1 MTTLGLYSHQEQMG
15 LKADVWLNLDQEVL
29 DCGSCIA
36 EQHEMSTWLV
46 INRNK
51 QLRLD
56 LEACWQKS
64 KDFFNR
70 IEGKKPK
77 NFNRFFVQAKVIRT
91 RLIRNSN
98 TVNSKFHFIR
108 SFCEIFAWFLLFP
121 V

>member
-1 MTTLGLYSHQEQMG
+1 MG

-56 LEACWQKS
+56 LDVCWQNLTILTWLKEIT
-64 KDFFNR
+64 KTFNCYF
-70 IEGKKPK
+70 GK
-77 NFNRFFVQAKVIRT
+77 
-91 RLIRNSN
+91 
-98 TVNSKFHFIR
+98 
-108 SFCEIFAWFLLFP
+108 IFAIRINYPSKLFEVKVDFIVLKFNKMDLKVEDFNEDNSFKNGSSDLL
-121 V
+121 